1 MKIELKKLRIE
12 NFMIYGSAEF
22 DFSDRTNI
30 SAKNGKGKS
39 SIANAYMW
47 LLFNCDTELHDNP
60 PVRRVIDGKSVDD
73 MDVAVTAVLDIDGVE
88 TIVKKVQKRTYQKDG
103 ISYKDDNKYF
113 INEVP
118 KTLKAYN
125 EYFNIDMEVFKMC
138 SNINAFISQKSAEMR
153 EFLFGAVNDITDK
166 EIAKA
171 NANLKEL
178 LPLLEKYSTEEL
190 SAMNKATKAK
200 ATNDLPF
207 VDGQINEKERDIV
220 IKRDIDLAE
229 WELLKKDLQKQ
240 LQENIEQQNSAE
252 KVVEEYQKI
261 SDKIVSLKT
270 KIADLQNK
278 ANEDLRKQGADIQ
291 LQINMNYDLLEKIML
306 AQKAGEQK
314 INQCKSLIEST
325 TNEKTTLADNWR
337 TVNNEVFDENSIICP
352 TCKQE
357 LPAEQIEHLKATFQ
371 QSKVDRLNKIEKIGM
386 EKKNYISE
394 IQATLDKLE
403 QENKDNLL
411 KKAEIDKLIENLK
424 ADLSKIPN
432 NIDISDTTEYQTI
445 QAEIAANQEQLKKF
459 DNNSELRA
467 TLKNTERELQ
477 QRLTECESK
486 FAMADT
492 TADEKRLS
500 ELKEQRLDLE
510 QSKANAEKILSL
522 LDDLDKAKND
532 ALTDSINSN
541 FGLVKW
547 QLFELAK
554 NGNYKNCCIPMVDG
568 KSILN
573 TMSNKGNRILG
584 KADICNS
591 IQKISGVICPIWIDD
606 CENLDID
613 NQSKIAGMINS
624 QLIMLVVNNNDKIEV
639 VGY

>member
-138 SNINAFISQKSAEMR
+138 SNINAFISQKSTEMR

-207 VDGQINEKERDIV
+207 VDGQINEKERDIL

-240 LQENIEQQNSAE
+240 LQENVEQQNSAE

-261 SDKIVSLKT
+261 SDKIVGLKT

-325 TNEKTTLADNWR
+325 TNEKNTLADNWR

-386 EKKNYISE
+386 EKKNYIAE

-445 QAEIAANQEQLKKF
+445 QAEIVANQEQLKKF

-522 LDDLDKAKND
+522 LDDLDKAKNE

>member
-60 PVRRVIDGKSVDD
+60 PVRRVINGKSVDD

-88 TIVKKVQKRTYQKDG
+88 TIVKKVQKRTYQKEG

-138 SNINAFISQKSAEMR
+138 SNINAFISQKPAEMR

-252 KVVEEYQKI
+252 KVVEEYQKNY
-261 SDKIVSLKT
+261 DKIVGLKT

-386 EKKNYISE
+386 EKKNYISKM
-394 IQATLDKLE
+394 QATLDKLE
-403 QENKDNLL
+403 QEKQDNLL

-445 QAEIAANQEQLKKF
+445 QAEIVANQEQLKKF

-522 LDDLDKAKND
+522 LDDLDKAKNE

-547 QLFELAK
+547 KLFELAK

>member
-22 DFSDRTNI
+22 DFADRTNI

-88 TIVKKVQKRTYQKDG
+88 TIVKKVQKRTYHKDG

-138 SNINAFISQKSAEMR
+138 SNINAFISQKPAEMR

-240 LQENIEQQNSAE
+240 LQANIEQQNSAE
-252 KVVEEYQKI
+252 KVVEEYNKI
-261 SDKIVSLKT
+261 YDKIVVLKT
-270 KIADLQNK
+270 KIAELQNK

-291 LQINMNYDLLEKIML
+291 LQINMNYDLLEKILL
-306 AQKAGEQK
+306 AQKAVEKK
-314 INQCKSLIEST
+314 INQCKSFIEIT
-325 TNEKTTLADNWR
+325 NNEKNTLADNWR

-386 EKKNYISE
+386 EKKNYIAE

-403 QENKDNLL
+403 QEKQDNLL

-445 QAEIAANQEQLKKF
+445 QAEIVANQEQLKKF

-510 QSKANAEKILSL
+510 QSKANAEKILYL

>member
-22 DFSDRTNI
+22 DFADRTNI

-60 PVRRVIDGKSVDD
+60 PIRRVIDGKSVDD
-73 MDVAVTAVLDIDGVE
+73 MDVAVTAVLAIDGVE

-138 SNINAFISQKSAEMR
+138 SNINAFISQKPAEMR

-200 ATNDLPF
+200 GTNDLPF

-240 LQENIEQQNSAE
+240 LQENVEQQNSAE

-261 SDKIVSLKT
+261 SDKIVGLKT
-270 KIADLQNK
+270 KITELQNK

-314 INQCKSLIEST
+314 INQYKSLIEST
-325 TNEKTTLADNWR
+325 TNEKTTLAAKWR
-337 TVNNEVFDENSIICP
+337 TVNNEVFEEKSIICP

-357 LPAEQIEHLKATFQ
+357 LPVEQIENLKATFQ
-371 QSKVDRLNKIEKIGM
+371 QSKADRLSKIEKIGM
-386 EKKNYISE
+386 EKKNYISD
-394 IQATLDKLE
+394 IQVTLDKLE
-403 QENKDNLL
+403 QEKQDNLL
-411 KKAEIDKLIENLK
+411 KKSEIDKLIENLK

-432 NIDISDTTEYQTI
+432 NIDISDTAEYQTI
-445 QAEIAANQEQLKKF
+445 QAEIVANQEQLKKF

-624 QLIMLVVNNNDKIEV
+624 QLIMLVVTNNDKIEV

>member
-22 DFSDRTNI
+22 DFADRTNI

-60 PVRRVIDGKSVDD
+60 PIRRVIDGKSVDD

-138 SNINAFISQKSAEMR
+138 SNINAFISQKPAEMR
-153 EFLFGAVNDITDK
+153 DFLFGAVNDITDK

-200 ATNDLPF
+200 VTNDLPF

-261 SDKIVSLKT
+261 SDKIVGLKT
-270 KIADLQNK
+270 KIAELQNK

-325 TNEKTTLADNWR
+325 TNEKATLADKWR

-357 LPAEQIEHLKATFQ
+357 LPAEQIENLKATFQ
-371 QSKVDRLNKIEKIGM
+371 QSKADRLNKIEKIGM
-386 EKKNYISE
+386 EKKNYIAE

-403 QENKDNLL
+403 QEKQDNLL

-445 QAEIAANQEQLKKF
+445 QAEIIANQEQLKKF

-467 TLKNTERELQ
+467 TLKNAERELQ
-477 QRLTECESK
+477 QKLSDCESK

-492 TADEKRLS
+492 TADEKRLA

-510 QSKANAEKILSL
+510 QSKSNAEKILSL
-522 LDDLDKAKND
+522 LDDLDKSKNA

-591 IQKISGVICPIWIDD
+591 IQKISGVNCPIWIDD
-606 CENLDID
+606 CENLDVD
-613 NQSKIAGMINS
+613 NQSKVTRMINS
-624 QLIMLVVNNNDKIEV
+624 QLIMLVVTNNDKIEV

>member
-60 PVRRVIDGKSVDD
+60 PIRRVINGKSVDD

-138 SNINAFISQKSAEMR
+138 SNINAFISQKSSEMR

-190 SAMNKATKAK
+190 LAMNKATKAK

-261 SDKIVSLKT
+261 SDKIVGLKT
-270 KIADLQNK
+270 KIAELQNK
-278 ANEDLRKQGADIQ
+278 ANEDLRKQGADIKV
-291 LQINMNYDLLEKIML
+291 QIQMNYDLLEKIML
-306 AQKAGEQK
+306 DEKTGEQK
-314 INQCKSLIEST
+314 INQCKSFIEST
-325 TNEKTTLADNWR
+325 TNEKITLADNWR

-357 LPAEQIEHLKATFQ
+357 LPVEQIEHLKATFQ

-386 EKKNYISE
+386 EKKNYISKM
-394 IQATLDKLE
+394 QATLDKLE
-403 QENKDNLL
+403 QEKQDNLL

-445 QAEIAANQEQLKKF
+445 QAEIVANQEQLKKF

-486 FAMADT
+486 FTMADT
-492 TADEKRLS
+492 TADEKRLA

>member
-88 TIVKKVQKRTYQKDG
+88 TIVKKVQKRTYQKEG

-138 SNINAFISQKSAEMR
+138 SNINAFISQKPAEMR

-178 LPLLEKYSTEEL
+178 LPLFEKYSTEEL

-240 LQENIEQQNSAE
+240 LQENVEQQNSAE

-261 SDKIVSLKT
+261 SDKIVGLKT
-270 KIADLQNK
+270 KIAELQNK

-386 EKKNYISE
+386 EKKNYIAK

-445 QAEIAANQEQLKKF
+445 QAEIVANQEQLKKF

-510 QSKANAEKILSL
+510 QSKANAEKILYL
-522 LDDLDKAKND
+522 LDDLDKAKNE

>member
-1 MKIELKKLRIE
+1 MTIKLKKLRIE

-88 TIVKKVQKRTYQKDG
+88 TIVKKVQKRTYQKGG

-138 SNINAFISQKSAEMR
+138 SNINAFISQKPAEMR

-171 NANLKEL
+171 NSNLKEL

-190 SAMNKATKAK
+190 SAMNKRTIAK

-252 KVVEEYQKI
+252 KVLEEYKKI
-261 SDKIVSLKT
+261 FDKIVVLKT
-270 KIADLQNK
+270 KITLLQNK

-325 TNEKTTLADNWR
+325 TNEKNTLADKWR

-357 LPAEQIEHLKATFQ
+357 LPAEQIENLKATFQ
-371 QSKVDRLNKIEKIGM
+371 QSKADRLSKIEKIGM
-386 EKKNYISE
+386 EKKNYIAE
-394 IQATLDKLE
+394 IQTTLDKLE
-403 QENKDNLL
+403 QEKQDNLL

-445 QAEIAANQEQLKKF
+445 QAEIVANQEQLKKF

-624 QLIMLVVNNNDKIEV
+624 QLIMLVVTNDDKIEV

>member
-1 MKIELKKLRIE
+1 MKIELKKLHIE
-12 NFMIYGSAEF
+12 NFMIYGDAEF

-88 TIVKKVQKRTYQKDG
+88 TIVKKVQKRTYQKEG

-138 SNINAFISQKSAEMR
+138 SNINAFISQKPAEMR

-261 SDKIVSLKT
+261 SDKIVGLKT
-270 KIADLQNK
+270 KIAELQNK

-306 AQKAGEQK
+306 AQKSGEQK

-371 QSKVDRLNKIEKIGM
+371 QSKADRLSKIEKIGM
-386 EKKNYISE
+386 EKKNYIAE

-445 QAEIAANQEQLKKF
+445 QAEIVANQEQLKKF

-522 LDDLDKAKND
+522 LDDLDKAKNE

>member
-22 DFSDRTNI
+22 DFADRTNI

-60 PVRRVIDGKSVDD
+60 PIRRVIDGKSVDD

-138 SNINAFISQKSAEMR
+138 SNINAFISQKPAEMR
-153 EFLFGAVNDITDK
+153 DFLFGAVNDITDK

-200 ATNDLPF
+200 VTNDLPF

-252 KVVEEYQKI
+252 KVVEEYQNI
-261 SDKIVSLKT
+261 SDKIVGLKT
-270 KIADLQNK
+270 KIAELQNK

-291 LQINMNYDLLEKIML
+291 LQINMNYNLLEKIML

-314 INQCKSLIEST
+314 INQCKSLIENT
-325 TNEKTTLADNWR
+325 TNEKATLADKWR

-352 TCKQE
+352 TCKQV
-357 LPAEQIEHLKATFQ
+357 LPIEQIENLKETFQ
-371 QSKVDRLNKIEKIGM
+371 QSKADRLNKIEKIGM
-386 EKKNYISE
+386 EKKNYIAE

-403 QENKDNLL
+403 QEKQDNLL
-411 KKAEIDKLIENLK
+411 KKAEIDTLIGNLK

-445 QAEIAANQEQLKKF
+445 QAEIVANQEQLKKF

-467 TLKNTERELQ
+467 TLKNAERELQ
-477 QRLTECESK
+477 QKLSDCESK

-492 TADEKRLS
+492 TADEKRLA

-591 IQKISGVICPIWIDD
+591 IQKISGVNCPIWIDD
-606 CENLDID
+606 CENLDVD
-613 NQSKIAGMINS
+613 NQSKVTRMINS
-624 QLIMLVVNNNDKIEV
+624 QLIMLVVTNNDKIEV

>member
-12 NFMIYGSAEF
+12 NFIIYGSAEF

-261 SDKIVSLKT
+261 SDKIVVLKT
-270 KIADLQNK
+270 KIAELQNK

-357 LPAEQIEHLKATFQ
+357 LPVEQIENLKATFQ
-371 QSKVDRLNKIEKIGM
+371 QSKADRLSKIEKIGM
-386 EKKNYISE
+386 EKKNYIAE

-403 QENKDNLL
+403 QEKQDNLL

-445 QAEIAANQEQLKKF
+445 QAEIVANQEQLKKF

-467 TLKNTERELQ
+467 TLKNTERDLQ
-477 QRLTECESK
+477 KRLTECESK

>member
-22 DFSDRTNI
+22 DFADRTNI

-60 PVRRVIDGKSVDD
+60 PIRRVIDGKSVDD
-73 MDVAVTAVLDIDGVE
+73 MDVAVTAVLAIDGVE

-125 EYFNIDMEVFKMC
+125 KYFNIDMEVFKMC
-138 SNINAFISQKSAEMR
+138 SNINAFISQKPAEMR

-200 ATNDLPF
+200 VTNDLPF

-240 LQENIEQQNSAE
+240 LQENVEQQNSAE

-261 SDKIVSLKT
+261 SDKIVGLKT
-270 KIADLQNK
+270 KITELQNK

-314 INQCKSLIEST
+314 INQYKSLIEST
-325 TNEKTTLADNWR
+325 TNEKTTLAAKWR
-337 TVNNEVFDENSIICP
+337 TVNNEVFEEKSIICP

-357 LPAEQIEHLKATFQ
+357 LPVEQIENLKATFQ
-371 QSKVDRLNKIEKIGM
+371 QSKADRLSKIEKIGM
-386 EKKNYISE
+386 EKKNYISD
-394 IQATLDKLE
+394 IQVTLDKLE
-403 QENKDNLL
+403 QEKQDNLL
-411 KKAEIDKLIENLK
+411 KKSEIDKLIENLK

-432 NIDISDTTEYQTI
+432 NIDISDTAEYQTI
-445 QAEIAANQEQLKKF
+445 QAEIVANQEQLKKF

-613 NQSKIAGMINS
+613 NQSKIAGIINS
-624 QLIMLVVNNNDKIEV
+624 QLIMLVVTNNDKIEV

>member
-22 DFSDRTNI
+22 DFADRTNI

-261 SDKIVSLKT
+261 SDKIVVLKT
-270 KIADLQNK
+270 KIAELQNK

-357 LPAEQIEHLKATFQ
+357 LPVEQIENLKATFQ
-371 QSKVDRLNKIEKIGM
+371 QSKADRLSKIEKIGM
-386 EKKNYISE
+386 EKKNYIAE

-403 QENKDNLL
+403 QEKQDNLL

-445 QAEIAANQEQLKKF
+445 QAEIVANQEQLKKF

>member
-1 MKIELKKLRIE
+1 MTIKLKKLRIE

-88 TIVKKVQKRTYQKDG
+88 TIVKKVQKRTYQKGG

-138 SNINAFISQKSAEMR
+138 SNINAFISQKPAEMR

-171 NANLKEL
+171 NSNLKEL

-190 SAMNKATKAK
+190 SAMNKRTIAK

-252 KVVEEYQKI
+252 KVLEEYKKI
-261 SDKIVSLKT
+261 FDKIVVLKT
-270 KIADLQNK
+270 KITLLQNK

-325 TNEKTTLADNWR
+325 TNEKNTLADKWR

-357 LPAEQIEHLKATFQ
+357 LPAEQIENLKATFQ

-386 EKKNYISE
+386 EKKNYIVE

-403 QENKDNLL
+403 QEKQDNLL

-445 QAEIAANQEQLKKF
+445 QAEIVANQEQLKKF

>member
-88 TIVKKVQKRTYQKDG
+88 TIVKKVQKRTYQKEG

-138 SNINAFISQKSAEMR
+138 SNINAFISQKPAEMR

-190 SAMNKATKAK
+190 SAMNKATKSK

-252 KVVEEYQKI
+252 KVVEEYNKI
-261 SDKIVSLKT
+261 YDKIVVLKT
-270 KIADLQNK
+270 KIAELQNK

-306 AQKAGEQK
+306 AQKSGEQK

-357 LPAEQIEHLKATFQ
+357 LPAEQIENLKATFQ

-386 EKKNYISE
+386 EKKNYIAE

-432 NIDISDTTEYQTI
+432 NIDISDTTEYQTL
-445 QAEIAANQEQLKKF
+445 QAEIVANQEQLKKF

-467 TLKNTERELQ
+467 TLKKTERELQ

-522 LDDLDKAKND
+522 LDDLDKAKNE